1 MIFPLKMLA
10 SYGFPMVFRW
20 FSVVQEDP
28 RGQVHGPEGQADQG
42 AQDGGRILPFL
53 EDQWPFLWNIY
64 LSIYL
69 SIYAYIYIYIYL
81 EYLYGICKWNIY
93 VEYLYG
99 ISKWNIQGISR

>member
-1 MIFPLKMLA
+1 MENGGFPWFFPWFYYDFPMENGGFLV

-53 EDQWPFLWNIY
+53 EADQWPFIWKM
-64 LSIYL
+64 
-69 SIYAYIYIYIYL
+69 
-81 EYLYGICKWNIY
+81 EYLYGIFRESLDDIF
-93 VEYLYG
+93 
-99 ISKWNIQGISR
+99 I